1 MKIENGLYM
10 LLGAASVRLHTGV
23 LENGDGPLLTSWLGT
38 CRKDA
43 FDVVGNEEW
52 PNQTQ
57 PAIQLGLHGEHG
69 IVTLLHSLG
78 LLDSAKST
86 GHIYYDKGQWVGYD
100 EAGLE
105 YCRDTNYLKVRA
117 EIHAYCEV
125 LDVPLDGRI
134 PASGETWKH
143 SNGNEYVIDKL
154 ANQYSDRAEYPP
166 TVVYQGANGKVWSKT
181 LLNFLRKM
189 TYVSSPEPV
198 ACGQLSIPGLDIV
211 GVRKGNTWPANEAED
226 STPQAD
232 IDLEYSKG
240 SKLCA
245 SSDRMWYG
253 AVLVNG
259 QTMEHAEELR
269 DMVVEGLKVVTGNTC
284 EEEGCPHYGT
294 PHAHSKPLQPV
305 DQDGE
310 PFAQDQ
316 WWVTELENVLYS
328 QPVTKDQARACR
340 VALNLVKSV
349 LPITVVMPQMDDEAK
364 QKFIE
369 AWSAVDHSRTKLIGL
384 DPQDHMYDRFTKQ
397 PD

>member
-1 MKIENGLYM
+1 
-10 LLGAASVRLHTGV
+10 
-23 LENGDGPLLTSWLGT
+23 
-38 CRKDA
+38 
-43 FDVVGNEEW
+43 
-52 PNQTQ
+52 
-57 PAIQLGLHGEHG
+57 
-69 IVTLLHSLG
+69 
-78 LLDSAKST
+78 
-86 GHIYYDKGQWVGYD
+86 
-100 EAGLE
+100 
-105 YCRDTNYLKVRA
+105 
-117 EIHAYCEV
+117 
-125 LDVPLDGRI
+125 
-134 PASGETWKH
+134 
-143 SNGNEYVIDKL
+143 
-154 ANQYSDRAEYPP
+154 
-166 TVVYQGANGKVWSKT
+166 
-181 LLNFLRKM
+181 
-189 TYVSSPEPV
+189 
-198 ACGQLSIPGLDIV
+198 
-211 GVRKGNTWPANEAED
+211 
-226 STPQAD
+226 
-232 IDLEYSKG
+232 
-240 SKLCA
+240 
-245 SSDRMWYG
+245 MWYG